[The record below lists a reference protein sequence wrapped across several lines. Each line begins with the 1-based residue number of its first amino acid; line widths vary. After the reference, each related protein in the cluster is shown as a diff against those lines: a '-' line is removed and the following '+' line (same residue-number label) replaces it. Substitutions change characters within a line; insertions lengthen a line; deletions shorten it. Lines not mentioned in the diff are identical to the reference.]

1 MKKIALISLAIAAVV
16 FVSCGHSPARLQ
28 KKPANLIPKDTM
40 VVMIAEQLI
49 YAATLD
55 FVKQEIERED
65 TTLCQQVNTLVE
77 GEVITLDSLKMGSM
91 HVLSKLSGN
100 YYGPWLN
107 KRGYTFEQYEE
118 SLIYYFN
125 TSETTQDIM
134 SQVKDYITKKYG
146 GLIPPPTPSPE
157 MPHTPL

>member
-1 MKKIALISLAIAAVV
+1 MKKITLLSLVIAAVV
-16 FVSCGHSPARLQ
+16 FVSCGHSADRLQ
-28 KKPANLIPKDTM
+28 KKPDHLIPKDTM

-49 YAATLD
+49 YEATLD

-107 KRGYTFEQYEE
+107 KRGYTSEQYEE

-125 TSETTQDIM
+125 TSQSTQDIM
-134 SQVKDYITKKYG
+134 NEVKDYITRKYG
-146 GLIPPPTPSPE
+146 GTIPPPNLNPE